1 MTDPQSDN
9 VPASSPP
16 SQTGKAAKGRAM
28 FDLSSL
34 LIVVISL
41 ACAAIVYLRDGQARV
56 WSVLTHD
63 SWIFVEIL
71 PRILAGSLIGGFIAY
86 VIPRERVSKTLG
98 SESGWMGLLIGMV
111 FGALLP
117 GGPFTIYPVASALLV
132 AGADAGAI
140 ISFVTSWTLIGYAR
154 ALVWEMPFMGPDF
167 TFWRILI
174 CLPLPILAGWLG
186 RTLMRVV
193 PAFAVTK

>member
-1 MTDPQSDN
+1 
-9 VPASSPP
+9 
-16 SQTGKAAKGRAM
+16 M

-98 SESGWMGLLIGMV
+98 SESGWMGLLIGTV
-111 FGALLP
+111 FGALVP

-140 ISFVTSWTLIGYAR
+140 ISFVTSWTLLGYAR

-167 TFWRILI
+167 TFWRVMI

-186 RTLMRVV
+186 RALVRAV
-193 PAFAVTK
+193 PRLAVTK